1 MERMT
6 AVPVNTGTTVQ
17 IDTKKIPGYVA
28 HNIAQVL
35 HKSIWEAW
43 NDPDIRAEY
52 ERWKQERAN
61 ATKEA

>member
-1 MERMT
+1 MKQLT
-6 AVPVNTGTTVQ
+6 VVPVDTGTPVK

-52 ERWKQERAN
+52 ERWKQERDA
-61 ATKEA
+61 AKET

>member
-6 AVPVNTGTTVQ
+6 AVPVNTGTPVQ

-43 NDPDIRAEY
+43 NDPVIRAEY
-52 ERWKQERAN
+52 ERWKQERDA
-61 ATKEA
+61 AKEA